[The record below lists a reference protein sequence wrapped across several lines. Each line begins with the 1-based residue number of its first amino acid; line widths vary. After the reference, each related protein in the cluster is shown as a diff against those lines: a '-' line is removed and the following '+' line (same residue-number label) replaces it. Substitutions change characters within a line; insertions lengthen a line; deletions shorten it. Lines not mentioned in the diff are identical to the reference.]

1 MSFDDGNEEISWERL
16 EEAVDFYDIAQFGRS
31 GETRT
36 YRLRMLPGGAELWRI
51 TETPGGLSVTI
62 KETRFNNADEAAKF
76 LEEMRRALRA
86 GGWRESGS
94 E

>member
-1 MSFDDGNEEISWERL
+1 MSSDDGNEEISWELL

-36 YRLRMLPGGAELWRI
+36 YRLRMLVGGAELWRI
-51 TETPGGLSVTI
+51 SETPGEPDQTI
-62 KETRFNNADEAAKF
+62 KERHFNNAEETGKF

-86 GGWRESGS
+86 GGWRELDS
-94 E
+94 